1 MNLSVHAGLGSSS
14 TPHGLEK
21 SIGEDGLTVLLE
33 RNKSDVVNDAF
44 KLEQGGKKEE
54 GKAEESMT
62 QAINM
67 KADDEEEGEDEDE
80 VDKGINSARKTCV
93 LSEETLNKLASGIRF
108 CSLSAFF
115 FSLFVAEGQHVFTA
129 AIVKYY
135 RGKPVS

>member
-80 VDKGINSARKTCV
+80 DEDKNDIVEGRNALVPSGDLGSDKTESHGKVHVCV
-93 LSEETLNKLASGIRF
+93 CVG
-108 CSLSAFF
+108 
-115 FSLFVAEGQHVFTA
+115 H
-129 AIVKYY
+129 
-135 RGKPVS
+135 